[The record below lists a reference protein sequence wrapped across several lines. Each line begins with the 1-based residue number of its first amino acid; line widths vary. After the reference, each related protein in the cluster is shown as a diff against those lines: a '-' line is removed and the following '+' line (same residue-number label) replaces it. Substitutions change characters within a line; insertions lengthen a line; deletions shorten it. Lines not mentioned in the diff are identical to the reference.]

1 MTVPAFRDIDVAGL
15 IDDRPISALQIR
27 VFILCALVALL
38 DGVDSQAIG
47 VAGPLIAAQLKM
59 SPGTFSWA
67 YSAGLFGATIGALI
81 FGPIADYFGR
91 KATLI
96 FATGLF
102 GLFTCLT
109 ALADTFPLL
118 VAYRFIAGLGLGGAT
133 PCFITLS
140 AEYAPK
146 QRRAMLVSLLW
157 AGYPAGNAVG
167 GFTTSYVVSHFPWQ
181 MVFYVAG
188 LPTLVLTAALVFA
201 MPESLRFLAA
211 QGRLRGRAEAIASAL
226 DRSLVPGDFQLVSRA
241 HMPAK
246 VKVPLFALVTE
257 GRAAGTILLWL
268 ILYLGFATTTV
279 IVLQTPTLLRAGGMA
294 LSTTGILVGVYSMFA
309 VCGMAIAGKLVE
321 KFGPAVALA
330 PAFAFGAVLLAGLG
344 YFASS
349 PLVAAL
355 IMALLG
361 FTVPLGAAGGIA
373 LTAMFYTTVMR
384 SSGVGWAMGWGRFG
398 QVCSP
403 LVIGL
408 LLTLGWPPGQI
419 LAVMAIGPLLAA
431 LCVLLRSV
439 FVRASAPIPDVRA
452 IGEASA

>member
-1 MTVPAFRDIDVAGL
+1 MTVPVFQDVDVASL
-15 IDDRPISALQIR
+15 IDDRPIGATQIR

-59 SPGTFSWA
+59 PMGAFA
-67 YSAGLFGATIGALI
+67 PAFSAGLFGAAIGALA
-81 FGPIADYFGR
+81 FGPVADRVGR
-91 KATLI
+91 KPMLV
-96 FATGLF
+96 FATALF
-102 GLFTCLT
+102 GVFTCLT
-109 ALADTFPLL
+109 ALADSFSVL
-118 VAYRFIAGLGLGGAT
+118 VIYRFIAGLGLGGAT

-140 AEYAPK
+140 AEYAPRH
-146 QRRAMLVSLLW
+146 RRAMLVSLLW

-188 LPTLVLTAALVFA
+188 LPSLVLTAALVFA
-201 MPESLRFLAA
+201 MPESLHFLAS
-211 QGRLRGRAEAIASAL
+211 QGRLRGRAEAIAGAL
-226 DRSLVPGDFQLVSRA
+226 DPSLVRGNFQLVSRTQA
-241 HMPAK
+241 QTK
-246 VKVPLFALVTE
+246 TKVPLLALVTD

-294 LSTTGILVGVYSMFA
+294 LSTTGILVGVYSIFA

-321 KFGPAVALA
+321 KFGPALALA
-330 PAFAFGAVLLAGLG
+330 PAFSFGAILLAGLG

-349 PLVAAL
+349 PLAAAV

-373 LTAMFYTTVMR
+373 LTAMFYPTVMR

-439 FVRASAPIPDVRA
+439 FVRIDAPIPDVRA
-452 IGEASA
+452 AGEASA

>member
-1 MTVPAFRDIDVAGL
+1 MISPAAREIDVASL
-15 IDDRPISALQIR
+15 IDDRPIGALQIR
-27 VFILCALVALL
+27 VFVLCALVALL

-59 SPGTFSWA
+59 SPGIFSWA

-91 KATLI
+91 KSTLI
-96 FATGLF
+96 FATALF
-102 GLFTCLT
+102 GVFTCVT
-109 ALADTFPLL
+109 ALADTFPVL

-146 QRRAMLVSLLW
+146 HRRAMLVSLLW

-181 MVFYVAG
+181 IVFYVAG
-188 LPTLVLTAALVFA
+188 LPTLVVTAVLVFA
-201 MPESLRFLAA
+201 MPESLRFLAS
-211 QGRLRGRAEAIASAL
+211 QGRLRGRAETIAGAL
-226 DRSLVPGDFQLVSRA
+226 DRSLVPGAFSLISRGQA
-241 HMPAK
+241 PAK
-246 VKVPLFALVTE
+246 TKVPLRALFTE

-279 IVLQTPTLLRAGGMA
+279 ITLQTPTLLRASGMA
-294 LSTTGILVGVYSMFA
+294 LGTTGILVGIYSVFA
-309 VCGMAIAGKLVE
+309 VCGMAIAGRLVE
-321 KFGPAVALA
+321 KFGPGAALA
-330 PAFAFGAVLLAGLG
+330 PAFALGAVLLVGLG
-344 YFASS
+344 TFASS
-349 PLVAAL
+349 PVIAAL
-355 IMALLG
+355 IMGLLG
-361 FTVPLGAAGGIA
+361 FTVPLGAAGAIA
-373 LTAMFYTTVMR
+373 LTAMFYPTVMR
-384 SSGVGWAMGWGRFG
+384 SSGVGWAMAFGRFG

-419 LAVMAIGPLLAA
+419 LAVMATGPLLAA

-439 FVRASAPIPDVRA
+439 FVRINAPVADVRA
-452 IGEASA
+452 VSEASA

>member
-1 MTVPAFRDIDVAGL
+1 MTAAVLREIDVAGL

-59 SPGTFSWA
+59 PMGAFA
-67 YSAGLFGATIGALI
+67 PAFSAGLFGAAIGALA
-81 FGPIADYFGR
+81 FGPVADRLGR
-91 KATLI
+91 KPMLV
-96 FATGLF
+96 FATGMF
-102 GLFTCLT
+102 GVFTCLT
-109 ALADTFPLL
+109 ALADSFSVL
-118 VAYRFIAGLGLGGAT
+118 VIYRFIAGLGLGGAI
-133 PCFITLS
+133 PCFVTLS

-146 QRRAMLVSLLW
+146 HQRARLVSLLW

-167 GFTTSYVVSHFPWQ
+167 GFMTSYVVTHFQWP

-188 LPTLVLTAALVFA
+188 VPTLVVTAMLGVS
-201 MPESLRFLAA
+201 MPESLRFLAS
-211 QGRLRGRAEAIASAL
+211 QGTLGAPAERLAIALNPYLAKERFTLVATRQAFTKTKVRLR
-226 DRSLVPGDFQLVSRA
+226 D
-241 HMPAK
+241 
-246 VKVPLFALVTE
+246 LFTE

-279 IVLQTPTLLRAGGMA
+279 IILQTPTLLRASGIA
-294 LSTTGILVGVYSMFA
+294 LGTTGILVGIYSVFA
-309 VCGMAIAGKLVE
+309 VCGMAIAGRLVE
-321 KFGPAVALA
+321 KFGPGTALA
-330 PAFAFGAVLLAGLG
+330 PAFALGAVLLVGLG
-344 YFASS
+344 TFSSS
-349 PLVAAL
+349 PIIAAL
-355 IMALLG
+355 IMGLLG
-361 FTVPLGAAGGIA
+361 FTVPLGAAGAIA
-373 LTAMFYTTVMR
+373 LTAMFYPTLMR

-408 LLTLGWPPGQI
+408 LLTLGWPPGRI

-439 FVRASAPIPDVRA
+439 FVRIDAPIPDVRA
-452 IGEASA
+452 AGEASA

>member
-1 MTVPAFRDIDVAGL
+1 MTVPVFRDIDVAGL
-15 IDDRPISALQIR
+15 IDDRPVSVLQTR
-27 VFILCALVALL
+27 VFVLCALVALL

-91 KATLI
+91 KTTLI
-96 FATGLF
+96 FATALF

-109 ALADTFPLL
+109 ALADNFPML

-146 QRRAMLVSLLW
+146 HRRAMLVSLLW

-167 GFTTSYVVSHFPWQ
+167 GFTTSYVVGHFPWQ
-181 MVFYVAG
+181 TVFYVAG
-188 LPTLVLTAALVFA
+188 IPTLVLTGVLVFA
-201 MPESLRFLAA
+201 MPESLRFLAS
-211 QGRLRGRAEAIASAL
+211 QGRLQGRAEAIASAL
-226 DRSLVPGDFQLVSRA
+226 DRSLVLGSFQLVSRTQTQT
-241 HMPAK
+241 K
-246 VKVPLFALVTE
+246 TKVPLLALVTE

-321 KFGPAVALA
+321 KLGPAVALA

-349 PLVAAL
+349 PLAAAL

-361 FTVPLGAAGGIA
+361 FTVPLGAAGAIA
-373 LTAMFYTTVMR
+373 LTAMFYPTVMR

-439 FVRASAPIPDVRA
+439 FVRIIAPVPDVRA
-452 IGEASA
+452 AGEASA